1 MPLQKRVY
9 SENVTVITAQNLN
22 DIQDAIIALE
32 SNGGSGGSGG
42 DVTGVKG
49 SNESS
54 YRIGNVNITKA
65 NIGLG
70 NVDNKSAST
79 LKAEIMTSANIID
92 ALGYT
97 PSSGPS
103 GGSTEYTSMTI
114 DQATDGESTTPQVIT
129 ALVLNSAIEAKGYT
143 TNQGTITGIRM
154 NNSTVG
160 TSGLIDLGTVLTQH
174 QDISGKVDKITGKGL
189 STNDYSTVEK
199 QKVQNMNNMAYL
211 EYEVYSTV
219 GS

>member
-9 SENVTVITAQNLN
+9 SENETVITAQNLN

-32 SNGGSGGSGG
+32 NNGGSGGSGG

-49 SNESS
+49 TNESS
-54 YRIGNVNITKA
+54 YRTGNVNITKA

-70 NVDNKSAST
+70 NVDNKSAAT
-79 LKAEIMTSANIID
+79 LKSEIMTSANIIA

-103 GGSTEYTSMTI
+103 GGGTEYTSMTI
-114 DQATDGESTTPQVIT
+114 DQATDGTSTTPQVIT
-129 ALVLNSAIEAKGYT
+129 AFVLNSALEAKGYT

-154 NNSTVG
+154 NNNVVG

-189 STNDYSTVEK
+189 STNDYSAVEK
-199 QKVQNMNNMAYL
+199 QKVQNIKNMAYL
-211 EYEVYSTV
+211 EYEFYSTV
-219 GS
+219 EI

>member
-79 LKAEIMTSANIID
+79 LKSEIMTSANIIA

-103 GGSTEYTSMTI
+103 GGGTEYTSMTI

-129 ALVLNSAIEAKGYT
+129 AFVLNSAIEAKGYT

-154 NNSTVG
+154 NGNTVG

-174 QDISGKVDKITGKGL
+174 QDISGKVDKIVGKGL
-189 STNDYSTVEK
+189 STNDYSTVEQ
-199 QKVQNMNNMAYL
+199 QKVQNMKNMAYL

>member
-32 SNGGSGGSGG
+32 SNGGSGGG

-54 YRIGNVNITKA
+54 YRTGNVNITKA

-70 NVDNKSAST
+70 NVDNKSSST
-79 LKAEIMTSANIID
+79 LKSEIMTSANIIA

-103 GGSTEYTSMTI
+103 GGGTEYTSMTI
-114 DQATDGESTTPQVIT
+114 DQATDGTSTTPQVIT
-129 ALVLNSAIEAKGYT
+129 AFVLNSALEAKGYT

-154 NNSTVG
+154 NNNTVG

-199 QKVQNMNNMAYL
+199 QKVQNMKNMAYL